1 MSNITYLR
9 ALNRALHE
17 EMTRDERVFVIG
29 EDVAEAGGVW
39 GVQKGLLA
47 KFGHRRVRQ
56 TPISECGFTG
66 LAVGAAMTG
75 LRPVV
80 EIMYND
86 FITTCMDMVVNQA
99 AKLRYMSGGQLSIPM
114 VIHTPGGGGT
124 AEAAQHSQCLE
135 AWFAHVPGLKVV
147 LPSTPYDAYGLLKT
161 AIRDDNPVYFMEH
174 RLLYDTKG
182 EVPKEEFTIPFGQA
196 AIRREGTDLTLVAT
210 LNMVQKCLNVAERL
224 AVSSSASPSPRS
236 AGVSPAS
243 PISIEVIDPRTLV
256 PLDEQTIL
264 TSVRKTGRLLVVQEA
279 ATCGGFG
286 SEIVRRV
293 TEKAFDALQ
302 SPPKVLG
309 NLDLPMPF
317 SPPLERVVIPDE
329 AAIERAIVSVVGG
342 AEPRPPAVS

>member
-1 MSNITYLR
+1 MSNITYLH

-17 EMTRDERVFVIG
+17 EMTRDDRVFVIG

-99 AKLRYMSGGQLSIPM
+99 AKLRYMSGGQLKIPM

-196 AIRREGTDLTLVAT
+196 AIRREGTDLTIVAT
-210 LNMVQKCLNVAERL
+210 LNMVQKCLKVAERL
-224 AVSSSASPSPRS
+224 A
-236 AGVSPAS
+236 AS

-256 PLDEQTIL
+256 PLDEETIL

-293 TEKAFDALQ
+293 TEKAFNALQ

-317 SPPLERVVIPDE
+317 SPPLEKVVIPDE
-329 AAIERAIVSVVGG
+329 PAIERAIVSVVGG